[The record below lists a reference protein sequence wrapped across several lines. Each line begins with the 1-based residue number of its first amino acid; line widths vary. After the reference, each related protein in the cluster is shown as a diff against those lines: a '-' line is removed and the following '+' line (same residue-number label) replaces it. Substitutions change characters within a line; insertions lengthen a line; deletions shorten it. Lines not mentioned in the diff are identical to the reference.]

1 MDSMPNRLP
10 DLQFQQVGN
19 YVRVFN
25 PNNGRRYK
33 LPIKQALLLLSL
45 DGESWPGESTGLNL
59 SREELFQGLRKLYRN
74 GLLQNAV
81 QKPTFLHDEPG
92 MALLLFP
99 CSLGD
104 SIRSLLFLLQ
114 WLWFPLL
121 FLAAVV
127 VTINGGLSCL
137 PPLSGYSAFMPPAA
151 LLLNIVLHEMSHAA
165 AGFRFG
171 VPADAFGFG
180 LYHFSLA
187 GQPFFRF
194 YLSPAALPILA

>member
-25 PNNGRRYK
+25 PHNGGRYK

-45 DGESWPGESTGLNL
+45 DGKSWPGESTGLNL

-104 SIRSLLFLLQ
+104 SIRSLLFYQ
-114 WLWFPLL
+114 Y
-121 FLAAVV
+121 
-127 VTINGGLSCL
+127 
-137 PPLSGYSAFMPPAA
+137 SGYSGF
-151 LLLNIVLHEMSHAA
+151 
-165 AGFRFG
+165 GFRF
-171 VPADAFGFG
+171 
-180 LYHFSLA
+180 
-187 GQPFFRF
+187 FFLLLL
-194 YLSPAALPILA
+194 LSPSTVVCLACPH